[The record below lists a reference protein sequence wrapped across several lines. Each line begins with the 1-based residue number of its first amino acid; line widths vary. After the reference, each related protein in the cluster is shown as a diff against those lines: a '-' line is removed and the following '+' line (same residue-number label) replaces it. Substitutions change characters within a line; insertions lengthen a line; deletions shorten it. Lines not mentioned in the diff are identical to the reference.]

1 MSYDKIQ
8 SFRDLLVWQQ
18 AHQLVLSIYK
28 TTKTFPREEMYS
40 LIDQIRRAVVS
51 VTSNIA
57 EGFGRRSYKEKLQF
71 YNLAMGSLTEV
82 ENQIDISHDLG
93 YISRTSYDEFVERI
107 LSVKKLLNRLM
118 TATKSYS

>member
-40 LIDQIRRAVVS
+40 FVDQIRRAVVS

-93 YISRTSYDEFVERI
+93 YISRASYDEFVERI

-118 TATKSYS
+118 TAT

>member
-40 LIDQIRRAVVS
+40 LVDQIRRAVVS

-93 YISRTSYDEFVERI
+93 YISRASYDEFVERI